1 MTLAAQS
8 TTARFIV
15 VLAGIDGAGKTTA
28 AHALS
33 RLLGPSRPT
42 LVLAN
47 HSGRRTMAAW
57 LDRSGRTLPAWVLDL
72 AESAVRSVNVVANHL
87 RARRFDGVVIMDRHL
102 SCQQALRGSR
112 GFGRSRVLGALA
124 RMLPPDAVVFLDVS
138 PEEAYRRIM
147 ARGTDEESLQ
157 YLRAYR
163 EGYLALPEF
172 AGFHRVA
179 ADAPLLAVLDDV
191 EEVISRGTPAAERP
205 LTGARGYTFP
215 AVAGHSGGTAMPARV
230 EVDHY

>member
-1 MTLAAQS
+1 MTPAAQS

-28 AHALS
+28 AHALG

-47 HSGRRTMAAW
+47 HSGRRTLAAW
-57 LDRSGRTLPAWVLDL
+57 LDRSGRTLPACVLDV
-72 AESAVRSVNVVANHL
+72 AESAVRSVNVIANHL

-102 SCQQALRGSR
+102 HCQQALRVAR
-112 GFGRSRVLGALA
+112 GLGRGRVLSALA
-124 RMLPPDAVVFLDVS
+124 RMLPADTVVFLDAS
-138 PEEAYRRIM
+138 PEEAHRRIT
-147 ARGTDEESLQ
+147 ARGTDAESLEH
-157 YLRAYR
+157 LRAYR

-179 ADAPLLAVLDDV
+179 ADAPLLAVLDDI
-191 EEVISRGTPAAERP
+191 EEVISRGTPSVEDP
-205 LTGARGYTFP
+205 LIGAHGCTFP
-215 AVAGHSGGTAMPARV
+215 AVAGHSGGTATLARV
-230 EVDHY
+230 EVDH